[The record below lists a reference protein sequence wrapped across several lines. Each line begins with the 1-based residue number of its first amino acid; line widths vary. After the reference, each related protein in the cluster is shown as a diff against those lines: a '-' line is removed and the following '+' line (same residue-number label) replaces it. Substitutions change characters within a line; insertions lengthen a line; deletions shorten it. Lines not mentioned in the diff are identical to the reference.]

1 MGRRSRRRL
10 KDEQSRIAAPQKKA
24 KWERFHDKHYKTLL
38 FIPLVLALL
47 SLGSIAYLYLTTGDY
62 LYRGISIK
70 GGTSYTFA
78 VTAAVDVSLME
89 ERLAERFP
97 AEEFTVREIGQSGQV
112 SHLMVETSLIGAGE
126 GDLVSA
132 AGEFLGIAFTADDY
146 AVEEVGSSMGENFFE
161 DLAKTLLFAFLLMG
175 AVVLFYFRTPFV
187 SLTVIISAL
196 FDLIITLGVINLFQV
211 KLSTAGVAAFL
222 MLLGYSIDTN
232 ALLTARVLK
241 RPAGASVFS
250 SIVDAFGTG
259 MTMIAAG
266 LSATIIA
273 YVVSDSGV
281 VKQIMLILIIGLL
294 VDILTAW
301 VQNAG
306 LLRWHLEEKSS
317 AGGGA

>member
-1 MGRRSRRRL
+1 MGRRSRRKSQQR
-10 KDEQSRIAAPQKKA
+10 EQSASQAGSA
-24 KWERFHDKHYKTLL
+24 VERFHDTHYRTLL

-47 SLGSIAYLYLTTGDY
+47 SVGSIAYLYLTTGDF

-70 GGTSYTFA
+70 GGTSYTFS
-78 VTAAVDVSLME
+78 VTSVVDVASVEESL
-89 ERLAERFP
+89 AGRFP
-97 AEEFTVREIGQSGQV
+97 DEEFTVREIGQSGQV
-112 SHLMVETSLIGAGE
+112 SHLMVETSLTGASE
-126 GDLVSA
+126 ADLVSA
-132 AGEFLGIAFTADDY
+132 VGGLVGTAFTSKDY

-161 DLAKTLLFAFLLMG
+161 ELAKTLLFAFLLMG

-187 SLTVIISAL
+187 SLTVIVSAL
-196 FDLIITLGVINLFQV
+196 FDLIITLGVINLLQV

-241 RPAGASVFS
+241 RPAGATVFS
-250 SIVDAFGTG
+250 AIVDAFRTG

-266 LSATIIA
+266 LSATVIA
-273 YVVSDSGV
+273 YVVSDSPV

-306 LLRWHLEEKSS
+306 LLRWHLEEKQSP
-317 AGGGA
+317 GGAAR

>member
-1 MGRRSRRRL
+1 MGRRSRRKL
-10 KDEQSRIAAPQKKA
+10 QQAGQSAGQAGSA
-24 KWERFHDKHYKTLL
+24 VERFHDSHYKTLL

-47 SLGSIAYLYLTTGDY
+47 SVGLIAYLYLTTGDY
-62 LYRGISIK
+62 LHRGISIK

-78 VTAAVDVSLME
+78 AGTAMDASLIE
-89 ERLAERFP
+89 ERLGERFP
-97 AEEFTVREIGQSGQV
+97 EEEFTVRELGQSGQV
-112 SHLMVETSLIGAGE
+112 SHLVVETSLTGASE
-126 GDLVSA
+126 ADLVSA
-132 AGEFLGIAFTADDY
+132 VGQTIGTALTSDDY
-146 AVEEVGSSMGENFFE
+146 AVEEVGSSMGENFFG

-187 SLTVIISAL
+187 SLTVIVSAL
-196 FDLIITLGVINLFQV
+196 FDLIITLGVINLLQV

-241 RPAGASVFS
+241 RPAGATVFS
-250 SIVDAFGTG
+250 AIVDAFRTG

-273 YVVSDSGV
+273 YVISESPV

-306 LLRWHLEEKSS
+306 LLRWHLEGKQSP
-317 AGGGA
+317 GGAAR